1 MQQRQANKKH
11 KKSQVK
17 IEFTSKFI
25 TSWGGTTF
33 FIKEVLHTNDN
44 KGKKLCTLRMEFL
57 VVPAIMGKDGR
68 DDVLRLGI
76 SNQKRRALFSD
87 VLDRLKDLRLT
98 FYCNAVE
105 NMGGVMN

>member
-17 IEFTSKFI
+17 IEFTPKFT

-44 KGKKLCTLRMEFL
+44 KGKKLRTLRMEFL
-57 VVPAIMGKDGR
+57 VLIFPTRKCLKNRVSFSLICNVSHYD
-68 DDVLRLGI
+68 
-76 SNQKRRALFSD
+76 AL
-87 VLDRLKDLRLT
+87 
-98 FYCNAVE
+98 
-105 NMGGVMN
+105 